1 MKLENSGKW
10 LTRAKSVIPSA
21 SQTYSKSYKYYCEGA
36 APAFLESGEGSTV
49 RDVDGNEYVDFV
61 LALGAI
67 ILGYRHPQVD
77 QAIRNQLDRG
87 ISFSQ
92 PHRLEVELAEKL
104 IDMVPCAE
112 MVRFVKNGSD
122 ATTAA
127 IRLARAYT
135 GRDLV
140 ACCGY
145 HGFHDWYIGSTSNHR
160 GVPDVVR
167 SLTKTFKYNDIASLE
182 QLYDQYPGHI
192 GAVIMEPI
200 ALDYPENDFLGR
212 IRDLTHQK
220 GSVLIFDEVLSG
232 FRLCL
237 GGAHQYFNVSP
248 DLCTFGKALANGM
261 PLSAV
266 VGRKDIMELID
277 RETFISM
284 TFGGET
290 LSLAASL
297 ATLAVLERKG
307 TYPHLWRLGETWLW
321 ETRELIG
328 KKGLTP
334 IMKIIGPAPHSG
346 VAFSNVGSI
355 TATDWLSLYQ
365 QELVS
370 RGILTLGINNY
381 CLAHTMEDVQKYIR
395 AMDKALDVL
404 VQAWEKGSVEPL
416 MRGKRIEPIF
426 KRN

>member
-10 LTRAKSVIPSA
+10 LARAKSVIPSA

-36 APAFLESGEGSTV
+36 APAFLESAEGATV

-61 LALGAI
+61 LALGAV
-67 ILGYRHPQVD
+67 ILGYRHSRVD
-77 QAIRNQLDRG
+77 QAIKKQLDRG

-92 PHRLEVELAEKL
+92 PHPLEVELAEKL
-104 IDMVPCAE
+104 IDIVPCAE

-135 GRDLV
+135 GKDLI

-160 GVPDVVR
+160 GVPEAVR
-167 SLTKTFKYNDIASLE
+167 SLTKTFKYNDIESLE
-182 QLYDQYPGHI
+182 QLYDQYPGQI
-192 GAVIMEPI
+192 AVVILEPI
-200 ALDYPENDFLGR
+200 ALEYPENDFLGR
-212 IRDLTHQK
+212 IRDLTHRK
-220 GSVLIFDEVLSG
+220 GSVLVFDEVLSG

-237 GGAHQYFNVSP
+237 GGAHQHFNVSP

-266 VGRKDIMELID
+266 VGRKDIMELMD

-297 ATLAVLERKG
+297 ATLAVLEKDE
-307 TYPHLWRLGETWLW
+307 TYPHLWRLGETWLR
-321 ETRELIG
+321 ETGELIG
-328 KKGLTP
+328 EKGLAP
-334 IMKIIGPAPHSG
+334 VMKTTGPAPHSG
-346 VAFSNVGSI
+346 VAFSNVGAI

-365 QELVS
+365 QELIS
-370 RGILTLGINNY
+370 RGVLTLGINNY
-381 CLAHTMEDVQKYIR
+381 CLAHTMEDIQKYVR
-395 AMDKALDVL
+395 AMDESLDVL
-404 VQAWEKGSVEPL
+404 AQAREKGTVEPY